1 MTTFKIAALS
11 ARRGPRRRELQ
22 EEMLSWRIANGAA
35 STMADL
41 IYHIC
46 KAAEWDRAGAAGCYG
61 GSSQDEA
68 DGFIHFS
75 TAAQVA
81 ASAAKHRAGQDGLML
96 IEVDAMRLGPALKW
110 ETSRGG
116 QAFPHLYGP
125 LPLAAV
131 TRVHPLPLGRDGR
144 HVFPWGLAG

>member
-1 MTTFKIAALS
+1 
-11 ARRGPRRRELQ
+11 
-22 EEMLSWRIANGAA
+22 MLSWRIANGAA
-35 STMADL
+35 SIMADL

-46 KAAEWDRAGAAGCYG
+46 KAAEWDRARGAGSHE
-61 GSSQDEA
+61 GSSQDVA

-75 TAAQVA
+75 TAAQIT
-81 ASAAKHRAGQDGLML
+81 ASAAKHRAGQDGLVL
-96 IEVDAMRLGPALKW
+96 VEVDAARLGPALKW
-110 ETSRGG
+110 EASRGG
-116 QAFPHLYGP
+116 QLFPHLYGP